1 MKVHPVAH
9 ISSLMGTTLLGHPSE
24 TFVEHLLIDSRKI
37 VFPPTTLFFAIKTEQ
52 GDGHQYID
60 ELYREGVRNFVVS
73 TVPDLAS
80 FPEGQVFIDG

>member
-9 ISSLMGTTLLGHPSE
+9 ISSLMGTTLLGRPADSCI
-24 TFVEHLLIDSRKI
+24 EHLLIDSRKL

-73 TVPDLAS
+73 VLPDLS
-80 FPEGQVFIDG
+80 SL